1 MATPK
6 ITTGYT
12 QPGTK
17 LIVKPDIAKYT
28 DKNGKVSAKYQ
39 TDLTNFYAKSTDPE
53 AVKYRTDELTKKY
66 GSLKDADG
74 KTIFTPTYIKALA
87 EGIEP
92 PASLDKAVTDWATA
106 KMKEATNYDWNNFS
120 GGIGSVAAQNLLRSF
135 VKDPSQVDTALTFKS
150 SGADVT
156 PEQKQAN
163 AANLEAKVAKAEK
176 DTATLE
182 NYDPNAGAWNP
193 SKNTQATPYGDVLSG
208 LISGYKNPYASDYVN
223 PLAAVEKPNLTNIQ
237 TLFNKNAIP
246 QDLVSLFNS
255 AGTNYAGGTRA
266 NPLVRPTLPNNGL
279 VKLTQPSATESAEQL
294 AKPGAPDTTNTTLP
308 VVTDKPPVVTDKPPV
323 VTDKPPVVTD
333 KPPVVTDKPPVVT
346 DKPPVVTDKPPVVTD
361 KPPVVTDKPPVFTSE
376 QGTSFLEGAA
386 TNMGYQGDLTDI
398 AAMQSYI
405 TPVVTDKPPVV
416 TDKPPVFTSEQG
428 TSFLEGA
435 ATNMGYQGD
444 LTDTAAMQSYITPAN
459 QAARLAAEKAA
470 AEKKVLADKAAA
482 EQAGLVALANQQAAD
497 KAAKEKASVVPSVS
511 ADSNFTSIN
520 PNTYGPQQVT
530 LDPNTVAL
538 SNSPSVI
545 AANRATAANQ
555 ATVVPYSTSV
565 VPSVSAGNNFT
576 GMSNNIGPQQVT
588 LNPNTVVDS
597 PSGINALSAQ
607 TVALPP
613 SGPQPINPSNG
624 GPSSATVG
632 PITAAQRDLG
642 PLNISNLGAVIGP
655 QAMNSNAGGV
665 ASLVGPQV
673 TVQPQTQPAVTQ
685 QPAPILTTGIVNGVG
700 TNPALRA
707 KVLAAQA
714 AQASNMKV

>member
-1 MATPK
+1 MAAPK

-223 PLAAVEKPNLTNIQ
+223 PLTAVEKPNLTNIQ
-237 TLFNKNAIP
+237 TPFNKNAIP

-308 VVTDKPPVVTDKPPV
+308 VVPKAGEPIVTDTSAGQVVNPPVVNPPV
-323 VTDKPPVVTD
+323 VNPPVVN
-333 KPPVVTDKPPVVT
+333 PPVVNPPV
-346 DKPPVVTDKPPVVTD
+346 K
-361 KPPVVTDKPPVFTSE
+361 
-376 QGTSFLEGAA
+376 
-386 TNMGYQGDLTDI
+386 
-398 AAMQSYI
+398 
-405 TPVVTDKPPVV
+405 
-416 TDKPPVFTSEQG
+416 
-428 TSFLEGA
+428 
-435 ATNMGYQGD
+435 
-444 LTDTAAMQSYITPAN
+444 TAAELAAEKAEADRLAEVN
-459 QAARLAAEKAA
+459 RLAAEKAEAERQAGIKTLAEKAEADRLAAEKAA
-470 AEKKVLADKAAA
+470 VVTTPGKLTFQPVDGVVVSAEERAKNLEAARIAQEAVAKRQAEEKAEA
-482 EQAGLVALANQQAAD
+482 ERQAGLVALANQQAA
-497 KAAKEKASVVPSVS
+497 EKAE
-511 ADSNFTSIN
+511 ATRLAAEKA
-520 PNTYGPQQVT
+520 NTIFQQGNIT
-530 LDPNTVAL
+530 AMPTG
-538 SNSPSVI
+538 
-545 AANRATAANQ
+545 TAATGSNVFEKLPSNVIPNQ
-555 ATVVPYSTSV
+555 Y
-565 VPSVSAGNNFT
+565 VSL
-576 GMSNNIGPQQVT
+576 PD
-588 LNPNTVVDS
+588 NTVVQS
-597 PSGINALSAQ
+597 VNPTTSNQ
-607 TVALPP
+607 TVSLTPT
-613 SGPQPINPSNG
+613 GPQPVYAATSSPTPAQNAGIVGAIDPSTLSV
-624 GPSSATVG
+624 SS
-632 PITAAQRDLG
+632 
-642 PLNISNLGAVIGP
+642 
-655 QAMNSNAGGV
+655 MNSNAGGV
-665 ASLVGPQV
+665 ASLVGPV
-673 TVQPQTQPAVTQ
+673 APAV
-685 QPAPILTTGIVNGVG
+685 
-700 TNPALRA
+700 
-707 KVLAAQA
+707 
-714 AQASNMKV
+714 QASAVPSTVSSLPKYNAPAQTVINAGATQVLDSSGTPIPGRRRLGFA

>member
-1 MATPK
+1 MAAPK

-39 TDLTNFYAKSTDPE
+39 TALTNFYAKSTDPE

-74 KTIFTPTYIKALA
+74 KTIFAPTYIKALA
-87 EGIEP
+87 EGVEP

-120 GGIGSVAAQNLLRSF
+120 GGIGSVAAQNLLSSF

-176 DTATLE
+176 DTAALE
-182 NYDPNAGAWNP
+182 NYDPNAGTWNP

-223 PLAAVEKPNLTNIQ
+223 PLTAVEKPNLTNIQ
-237 TLFNKNAIP
+237 TPFNKNAIP
-246 QDLVSLFNS
+246 QDLVNLFTS

-308 VVTDKPPVVTDKPPV
+308 VVTDKLPVVTDKPPV
-323 VTDKPPVVTD
+323 VTDKPPVVNPPVVNPSVVNPPVVNPPVVNPPVVN
-333 KPPVVTDKPPVVT
+333 PPVVTPPVVNPPVVT
-346 DKPPVVTDKPPVVTD
+346 PGKIPLQPVDGVVVSAEERAKT
-361 KPPVVTDKPPVFTSE
+361 
-376 QGTSFLEGAA
+376 LE
-386 TNMGYQGDLTDI
+386 
-398 AAMQSYI
+398 
-405 TPVVTDKPPVV
+405 
-416 TDKPPVFTSEQG
+416 
-428 TSFLEGA
+428 
-435 ATNMGYQGD
+435 
-444 LTDTAAMQSYITPAN
+444 
-459 QAARLAAEKAA
+459 AARIAQEAVTKRQADEKAA
-470 AEKKVLADKAAA
+470 QDEANR
-482 EQAGLVALANQQAAD
+482 QAGLVALANQQATE
-497 KAAKEKASVVPSVS
+497 KAAIANTLFQQGNITAMPTGVAATGSNVFEKPPSTGGINETVSLPTNTVVQAVNPTS
-511 ADSNFTSIN
+511 SN
-520 PNTYGPQQVT
+520 Q
-530 LDPNTVAL
+530 TVAL
-538 SNSPSVI
+538 P
-545 AANRATAANQ
+545 
-555 ATVVPYSTSV
+555 TSV
-565 VPSVSAGNNFT
+565 VPSVSAGTNFT
-576 GMSNNIGPQQVT
+576 GMSNNLGPQQVT
-588 LNPNTVVDS
+588 LNPSAVVT
-597 PSGINALSAQ
+597 PSGINTLPTQ
-607 TVALPP
+607 TVALPT

-624 GPSSATVG
+624 GPSSATTLS
-632 PITAAQRDLG
+632 PNAAQNNLG
-642 PLNISNLGAVIGP
+642 PLNISNLGAVISP
-655 QAMNSNAGGV
+655 QAMNSTAGGV

-673 TVQPQTQPAVTQ
+673 TVQPQPAVTQ
-685 QPAPILTTGIVNGVG
+685 QLTSNIVAGVG

-714 AQASNMKV
+714 ANMKK

>member
-405 TPVVTDKPPVV
+405 TP
-416 TDKPPVFTSEQG
+416 
-428 TSFLEGA
+428 
-435 ATNMGYQGD
+435 
-444 LTDTAAMQSYITPAN
+444 AN

>member
-1 MATPK
+1 MAAPK

-223 PLAAVEKPNLTNIQ
+223 PLTAVEKPNLTNIQ
-237 TLFNKNAIP
+237 TPFNKNAIP

-308 VVTDKPPVVTDKPPV
+308 VVPKAGEPIVTDTSAGQVVNPPVVNPPV
-323 VTDKPPVVTD
+323 VNPPVVN
-333 KPPVVTDKPPVVT
+333 PPVVNPPV
-346 DKPPVVTDKPPVVTD
+346 K
-361 KPPVVTDKPPVFTSE
+361 
-376 QGTSFLEGAA
+376 
-386 TNMGYQGDLTDI
+386 
-398 AAMQSYI
+398 
-405 TPVVTDKPPVV
+405 
-416 TDKPPVFTSEQG
+416 
-428 TSFLEGA
+428 
-435 ATNMGYQGD
+435 
-444 LTDTAAMQSYITPAN
+444 TAAEL
-459 QAARLAAEKAA
+459 AAEKAEADRLAEVNRLAAEKAEAERQAGIKTLAEKAEATRLA
-470 AEKKVLADKAAA
+470 AEK
-482 EQAGLVALANQQAAD
+482 ANTIFQQGNITAM
-497 KAAKEKASVVPSVS
+497 P
-511 ADSNFTSIN
+511 T
-520 PNTYGPQQVT
+520 G
-530 LDPNTVAL
+530 
-538 SNSPSVI
+538 
-545 AANRATAANQ
+545 TAA
-555 ATVVPYSTSV
+555 
-565 VPSVSAGNNFT
+565 T
-576 GMSNNIGPQQVT
+576 GSYVWTPT
-588 LNPNTVVDS
+588 
-597 PSGINALSAQ
+597 
-607 TVALPP
+607 
-613 SGPQPINPSNG
+613 
-624 GPSSATVG
+624 
-632 PITAAQRDLG
+632 
-642 PLNISNLGAVIGP
+642 
-655 QAMNSNAGGV
+655 SNA
-665 ASLVGPQV
+665 
-673 TVQPQTQPAVTQ
+673 
-685 QPAPILTTGIVNGVG
+685 
-700 TNPALRA
+700 
-707 KVLAAQA
+707 
-714 AQASNMKV
+714 